1 MVASIP
7 AFSPYVTVNAA
18 GSFNTTSNGLWQGM
32 PLDDPT
38 VRNLLAGGIL
48 ATTETLPM
56 YGGVAISEAIPGTVT
71 TGPAASLGGIIT
83 RATSITTTAANGL
96 TGFSVFSQNYAAVNS
111 PQSPVPLTSSGGLVN
126 FYRLGS
132 GARIPV
138 ACDPNLVN
146 IEGDIIS
153 TTVSWDWQNQVLVPY
168 ATNTITSG
176 TYPDSGS
183 VPTVTGTYTSATGAV
198 SLTISAAHG
207 LLAGD
212 TFTLAGMTGTNAA
225 TYLDGTFTA
234 TTGTAS
240 TTLNFTVATGLTLT
254 ITGGN
259 LSTVGV
265 TMATNTAHGLLPGD
279 TFELSSMS
287 GATPLNGEWTASVG
301 TTGSTLNFL
310 APSGLTATIS
320 SGTLATGG
328 ILPVKVLAVEIGN
341 SGVVQYNSTT
351 GFYSWNRSGSCAI
364 ILI

>member
-7 AFSPYVTVNAA
+7 AFSPYVTTSAA

-48 ATTETLPM
+48 STAETLPM
-56 YGGVAISEAIPGTVT
+56 WGGVAISEAIPGVSG
-71 TGPAASLGGIIT
+71 GPAVSLGGVIT
-83 RATSITTTAANGL
+83 RATSITSTAVNGL

-111 PQSPVPLTSSGGLVN
+111 PQSPVPLTPSGGLVN

-138 ACDPNLVN
+138 ACDPNLVDL
-146 IEGDIIS
+146 EGSIIG

-168 ATNTITSG
+168 AVNTISSG
-176 TYPDSGS
+176 TYPDTGA
-183 VPTVTGTYTSATGAV
+183 VPTVTGTYTSATGVV
-198 SLTISAAHG
+198 SLTTSAAHG
-207 LLAGD
+207 LVAGD
-212 TFTLAGMTGTNAA
+212 SFTLAAMTGTNAA
-225 TYLDGTFTA
+225 TYLDGTFVA
-234 TTGTAS
+234 TTGTAAS
-240 TTLNFTVATGLTLT
+240 TLNFAVATGLTLT
-254 ITGGN
+254 ITGGT
-259 LSTVGV
+259 LSNVGV
-265 TMATNTAHGLLPGD
+265 SMVTGSAHGLLPGD
-279 TFELSSMS
+279 TFELTSMA
-287 GATPLNGEWTASVG
+287 GATPLNAEWTAATG
-301 TTGSTLNFL
+301 TTGTTLRFV

-320 SGTLATGG
+320 TGVLATGG
-328 ILPVKVLAVEIGN
+328 ILPVKVLGVEIGN